1 MKRYVF
7 VAAFLVLFC
16 SPLFGKDAKLETID
30 FRVLETAGIDDVV
43 INATDSMVKPKM
55 RFDIFTYKTLT
66 SIDDPNKIV
75 GKVEDLVAR
84 IVITK
89 TTPTYCVG
97 SIVNRMDGGGN
108 KPNISDISKGMMCR
122 KTTKATLKAEKKIY
136 KYQKKALKR
145 QYKLTKLKAKSGTY
159 EALDKTAQ
167 DPNEISSI
175 KAGLIKV
182 EKK

>member
-7 VAAFLVLFC
+7 LVIFLVLFC

-30 FRVLETAGIDDVV
+30 FRVLETVGIGDVV

-55 RFDIFTYKTLT
+55 RFDIFKYKTLT
-66 SIDDPNKIV
+66 SVDDPNKIV

-97 SIVNRMDGGGN
+97 TIVRRMDGGGSD
-108 KPNISDISKGMMCR
+108 PSISDISKGMMCR
-122 KTTKATLKAEKKIY
+122 KTTKKTLKAEKKIY

-145 QYKLTKLKAKSGTY
+145 EYKLMKLKAKSGTY
-159 EALDKTAQ
+159 EVIDKTVQ
-167 DPNEISSI
+167 DPNQISSI
-175 KAGLIKV
+175 KAGLIKI